1 MTTCYSVDSE
11 SRPVRGDCHQPFTT
25 GPSVAPAGLST
36 SESSLPRFFTRFQS
50 GATLTARMTA
60 SAPGSFVGRKLQ
72 LLAPVLGRERAA
84 HPRRNRVHDVVYRVP
99 AGEERGLVGGSGLR
113 HTEMD
118 VAVAEMAKA
127 GDARTGVDRLA
138 CPRQALRAR
147 RNSSRFACT
156 SASTRRNGAEAA
168 PRTTMGRPACGTS

>member
-1 MTTCYSVDSE
+1 M
-11 SRPVRGDCHQPFTT
+11 
-25 GPSVAPAGLST
+25 APAGLST
-36 SESSLPRFFTRFQS
+36 SESSLPRFFTPFRS
-50 GATLTARMTA
+50 SAALTARMTT

-84 HPRRNRVHDVVYRVP
+84 RPRRNRVHDVVYRVP

-113 HTEMD
+113 HTEMN
-118 VAVAEMAKA
+118 VAVAEMAEA
-127 GDARTGVDRLA
+127 GDTRTRVDRLA

-156 SASTRRNGAEAA
+156 SASTRRNRATNNHGSTARVERADDSVEVLSRGPKSAVEARNEVA
-168 PRTTMGRPACGTS
+168 SILRYRLG

>member
-1 MTTCYSVDSE
+1 
-11 SRPVRGDCHQPFTT
+11 
-25 GPSVAPAGLST
+25 
-36 SESSLPRFFTRFQS
+36 
-50 GATLTARMTA
+50 MTA
-60 SAPGSFVGRKLQ
+60 GAPPGSFVGRKLQ

-118 VAVAEMAKA
+118 VAVAEMAEA
-127 GDARTGVDRLA
+127 GTGVDRLA

-156 SASTRRNGAEAA
+156 SASTRRNRATNNHGSTARVERADDSVEVLSRGPKSAVEARNEVA
-168 PRTTMGRPACGTS
+168 SILRYRLG